1 MDFNQDFTQEHLKAA
16 KYILKNISLKGYM
29 NPQPAPT
36 HEGSTIENITRYIKD
51 TEKEGQ
57 LAGRT
62 IVSDWEVIT
71 V

>member
-1 MDFNQDFTQEHLKAA
+1 M
-16 KYILKNISLKGYM
+16 LKGYM

-62 IVSDWEVIT
+62 IAVFESLIHRIYQLHSLQ
-71 V
+71 